1 MLWLRAGQ
9 DPGEHSQGLREKRLH
24 LRYTLE
30 SGKHLDIL
38 GRKGCGRPHS
48 LFLNFR
54 GVIFPLAGVPLLEG
68 YANERERVRTQKV
81 VQSRKWRENPLSNS
95 HWARDFSCPVALVKP
110 ITRDPS
116 SWAKQVVVAE
126 VK

>member
-1 MLWLRAGQ
+1 M
-9 DPGEHSQGLREKRLH
+9 
-24 LRYTLE
+24 
-30 SGKHLDIL
+30 

-48 LFLNFR
+48 FFLNFR
-54 GVIFPLAGVPLLEG
+54 GVIFPLAGVPQLEG

-95 HWARDFSCPVALVKP
+95 HWARDLSCPVALVKP

>member
-1 MLWLRAGQ
+1 MLTQRLFQQGQ
-9 DPGEHSQGLREKRLH
+9 VPGSVPLQTLFQLHSVL
-24 LRYTLE
+24 
-30 SGKHLDIL
+30 L
-38 GRKGCGRPHS
+38 GFG
-48 LFLNFR
+48 
-54 GVIFPLAGVPLLEG
+54 GVIFPLAGVPQLEG